1 MRMDNELDPASRPVA
16 APAHVGWRLLALTY
30 DLLPVILMLFV
41 MSALFLLL
49 NGGRTIEHSPLL
61 QWLDFI
67 ASWALIGAYFVVS
80 WKRGGQTM
88 GMRPWR
94 LRVVAADGRPARAA
108 ALWLRFGVA
117 CLTPV
122 VGMAW
127 ALFQR
132 DRRALYDLAAGT
144 TFVRVKA
151 A

>member
-1 MRMDNELDPASRPVA
+1 
-16 APAHVGWRLLALTY
+16 
-30 DLLPVILMLFV
+30 

-94 LRVVAADGRPARAA
+94 LRVVAADGRPARAG

>member
-1 MRMDNELDPASRPVA
+1 MRMENELDPASRPVA

-94 LRVVAADGRPARAA
+94 LRVVAADGRPARAG